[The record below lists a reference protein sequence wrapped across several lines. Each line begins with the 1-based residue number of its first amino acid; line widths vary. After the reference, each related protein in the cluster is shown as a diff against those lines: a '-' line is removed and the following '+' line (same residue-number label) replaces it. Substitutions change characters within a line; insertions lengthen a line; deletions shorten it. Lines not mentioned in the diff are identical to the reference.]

1 MQPKISFFNKK
12 RFKSLNSRGLSVGF
26 LYDINEPGGY
36 RKYCI
41 DSSKIDT
48 ELGNSEALYG
58 VTELL
63 KPITVFPG
71 YGIMYEFDCLTS
83 ITIETSNYV
92 IGDRSCE
99 ETVIQHATL
108 NTKYNEIIY
117 RNPTLNKMLL
127 GEKAE
132 EITAEAFCFGN
143 IVCNVKFGSYVLVS
157 FNQKDET
164 EYYMRIKLSKGV
176 SIKKAREIIKRIDAA
191 ISLLLP
197 ENSFSN
203 YAGLISASG
212 VGYTYYFDSYKCKDN
227 FRYLDYLL
235 DKSKH
240 SSQLLESM
248 KITFSFGN
256 ENAIAPLLFPSHDY
270 DFAELKF
277 IRYYTA
283 LEEIRKQEKYKAS
296 QNGGKGFTE
305 LLIEDN
311 QDLADMIIGKQI
323 AYHTDIEMRELRNQ
337 YLHNGFSIDNDK
349 LKIEDKRN
357 KTEYFK
363 TYSRAWIINASV
375 LLKVLYHKYLL
386 DKAGIVDSEDIAKRV
401 AKRF

>member
-1 MQPKISFFNKK
+1 MQPKISLFNKK

-26 LYDINEPGGY
+26 LYDINEPGGH

-41 DSSKIDT
+41 DSSKIDM

-71 YGIMYEFDCLTS
+71 YDIMYEFDCLTS

-92 IGDRSCE
+92 IGNRSCE
-99 ETVIQHATL
+99 ETIIQHATL

-127 GEKAE
+127 GEKTE
-132 EITAEAFCFGN
+132 EITAETFCFGN
-143 IVCNVKFGSYVLVS
+143 IVCNVKFESYVLVS
-157 FNQKDET
+157 FSQKDET

-212 VGYTYYFDSYKCKDN
+212 VEYTYYFDSYKCKEN
-227 FRYLDYLL
+227 FRYLDCLF
-235 DKSKH
+235 DKSKR
-240 SSQLLESM
+240 SLQLLESM

-283 LEEIRKQEKYKAS
+283 LEEIRKKEEYEPS
-296 QNGGKGFTE
+296 QNSNKDFIE
-305 LLIEDN
+305 LLIENN
-311 QDLADMIIGKQI
+311 QDLANRIMGKQN
-323 AYHTDIEMRELRNQ
+323 AHNTDIEMRALRNQ
-337 YLHNGFSIDNDK
+337 YLHNGFAINNDK
-349 LKIEDKRN
+349 LEVKDKRN
-357 KTEYFK
+357 ETKYLK
-363 TYSRAWIINASV
+363 AYSRAWIINASV

-386 DKAGIVDSEDIAKRV
+386 DKAGIVDSEDIAKRIT
-401 AKRF
+401 KRF